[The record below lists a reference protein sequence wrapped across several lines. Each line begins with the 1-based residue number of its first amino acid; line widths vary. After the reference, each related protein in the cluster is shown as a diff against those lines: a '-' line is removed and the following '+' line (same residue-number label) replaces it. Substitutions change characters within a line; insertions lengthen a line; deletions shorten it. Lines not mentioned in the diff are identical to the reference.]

1 MSYIDVQDEL
11 LEYSV
16 PSQGL
21 LQSEAN
27 NTVVDRLGKAWTRRQ
42 SEFRVIQSAVQSTL
56 FAIIPVG
63 VQTNSGEGCLSV
75 SALLVLHNV
84 LMCTSNYAVR

>member
-27 NTVVDRLGKAWTRRQ
+27 NTVVDRLGKHGPGGKA
-42 SEFRVIQSAVQSTL
+42 SLE
-56 FAIIPVG
+56 
-63 VQTNSGEGCLSV
+63 
-75 SALLVLHNV
+75 
-84 LMCTSNYAVR
+84 